1 MAEQHTTYTWLLLG
15 PARKEFIVPKLDLT
29 SKLYTVKLR
38 PGRGAEETLA
48 STQGK
53 APSMVVDY
61 TVFHNFSS
69 IKKIIFCPH
78 VFSIFQVIMLRN
90 FTSKII

>member
-1 MAEQHTTYTWLLLG
+1 M
-15 PARKEFIVPKLDLT
+15 F
-29 SKLYTVKLR
+29 KLYTVKLR

-69 IKKIIFCPH
+69 IKIYI
-78 VFSIFQVIMLRN
+78 FSIFQVIMLRN
-90 FTSKII
+90 FTSEMIGKVLGFAMILLMSGKFSVLPRLGVYIN